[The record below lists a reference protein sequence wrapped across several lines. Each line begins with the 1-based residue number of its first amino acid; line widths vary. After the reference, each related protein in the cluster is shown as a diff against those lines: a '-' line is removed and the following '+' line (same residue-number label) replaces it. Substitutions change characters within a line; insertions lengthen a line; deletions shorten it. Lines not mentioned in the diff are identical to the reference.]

1 MSRRFFS
8 LWLVTAAVVL
18 VPFRSPAPLVYTPGE
33 GWTYEPVGGG
43 GSWQR
48 PRAKDQLAVAQT
60 ALEQKNYSLAL
71 KAAKRVVNTWP
82 LSDYA
87 PEAQYLVGRAYQAKG
102 DDERAF
108 KAYQTLIT
116 KFPKSEHLEDV
127 LQRQY
132 DITML
137 FLGGK
142 RFRLWGYIPLFPS
155 MEKTEKM
162 FTELVANAPYSDVA
176 PNAQINIGV
185 AHEKAK
191 EYEEAVAAYERAAD
205 RYSGQPVIAADA
217 LYRAGMAYQKQAKT
231 AGYDQGTAGKAMA
244 TLTDFM
250 TLYPNDARVPK
261 AKETMGL
268 LKGEQARGSYD
279 IARFYEKRN
288 KWNGAL
294 VYYNEVLLQDP
305 NSPYASQAR
314 QRIDDIKKRFQAAAQ

>member
-1 MSRRFFS
+1 MSRRSFS
-8 LWLVTAAVVL
+8 ILLVVVGAVL
-18 VPFRSPAPLVYTPGE
+18 LPNLAPAPLVYTPGE

-60 ALEQKNYSLAL
+60 AYDQKDYSLAI
-71 KAAKRVVNTWP
+71 KAARRVVKTWP
-82 LSDYA
+82 LSDHA
-87 PEAQYLVGRAYQAKG
+87 PAAQYLLGRSYEAKKE
-102 DDERAF
+102 DERAF
-108 KAYQTLIT
+108 KEYQTLLT
-116 KFPKSEHLEDV
+116 KFPKSEHITEA
-127 LQRQY
+127 LQQQY
-132 DITML
+132 AITMR
-137 FLGGK
+137 FLGGQ

-162 FTELVANAPYSDVA
+162 FTEIVANAPYSGVA
-176 PNAQINIGV
+176 PQSQINIGI
-185 AHEKAK
+185 AHEKQK
-191 EYEEAVAAYERAAD
+191 QYEEAVAAYERAAD
-205 RYSGQPVIAADA
+205 RYSGQPAIAADA

-250 TLYPNDARVPK
+250 TLFPNDPRVPK
-261 AKETMGL
+261 ARETIGL

-279 IARFYEKRN
+279 IAKFYEKRN
-288 KWNGAL
+288 KWSGAL

-305 NSPYASQAR
+305 NSPYATQAR

>member
-1 MSRRFFS
+1 MSRRFVV
-8 LWLVTAAVVL
+8 LLVVTAAVAL
-18 VPFRSPAPLVYTPGE
+18 VPFQSPAPLVYTPGE

-43 GSWQR
+43 GGWQR

-87 PEAQYLVGRAYQAKG
+87 PAAQYLVGRAYEAKG

-116 KFPKSEHLEDV
+116 KFPKSEHLEDA

-132 DITML
+132 NITML

-162 FTELVANAPYSDVA
+162 FTEIVASAPYSDVA

-205 RYSGQPVIAADA
+205 RYSGQPAIAADA
-217 LYRAGMAYQKQAKT
+217 VYRAGMAYQKQAKT

-250 TLYPNDARVPK
+250 TLFPNDARVPK

-305 NSPYASQAR
+305 NSPYAAQAR